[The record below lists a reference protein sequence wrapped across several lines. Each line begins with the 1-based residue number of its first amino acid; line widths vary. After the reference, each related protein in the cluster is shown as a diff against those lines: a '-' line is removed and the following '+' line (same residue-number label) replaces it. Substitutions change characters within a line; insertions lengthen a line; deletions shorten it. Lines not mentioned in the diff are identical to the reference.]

1 MKLSF
6 VIPAHNEE
14 ALLGATLKAISAAAE
29 AAGEPLELIVVD
41 DDSSDRTAEWAA
53 AYGAKV
59 VAVNFRKISAVRN
72 AGARVATG
80 DVLIFVDAD
89 TLVPPATLAAA
100 LQALKG
106 GAIAGGAWVKL
117 ESGVPLWGRILT
129 SLVTGIY
136 FRLGHA
142 PGCFL
147 FTRREAFATAGGFD
161 ENYYAT
167 EEMHLSKALKQ
178 LGPFVLVREPVI
190 TSGRKFRVFT
200 PWAFIRL
207 AARFITG
214 GGLRSLQRR
223 DGLDMWYE
231 APRESSPK
239 TTGPSQPP
247 T

>member
-41 DDSSDRTAEWAA
+41 DASTDRTAEWAA
-53 AYGAKV
+53 AYGTKV

-117 ESGVPLWGRILT
+117 ESGVPLWGRILA
-129 SLVTGIY
+129 SLVIGIY
-136 FRLGHA
+136 LRLGHA
-142 PGCFL
+142 GGCFL
-147 FTRREAFATAGGFD
+147 FTRREAFESVGGFD
-161 ENYYAT
+161 ESYYAT
-167 EEMHLSKALKQ
+167 EEMHLSKALKR

-200 PWAFIRL
+200 PWAFIKL
-207 AARFITG
+207 AARFFTG

-231 APRESSPK
+231 APRESAPI
-239 TTGPSQPP
+239 TREPSHPP
-247 T
+247 P